1 MGLDMYL
8 SKRTYVKNWNHTP
21 KDKQYKITVKRNAGH
36 EIKTERIT
44 EISEQIMYWR
54 KANHI
59 HKFFIDN
66 CADGV
71 DECQAI
77 YIDRSILADLVSALT
92 IVLHHKDEETSAKH
106 LPTESGFFFGGTQFD
121 EYYYEECSKTLEV
134 IENLLRDEQDGDIYY
149 RASW

>member
-8 SKRTYVKNWNHTP
+8 SKRTYVENWDHTP
-21 KDKQYKITVKRNAGH
+21 KDKQYKVTVKRKAGH
-36 EIKTERIT
+36 QIKTERIT

-77 YIDRSILADLVSALT
+77 HISRDKLADLVVKLK
-92 IVLHHKDEETSAKH
+92 VVVHHKDDETSKWN
-106 LPTESGFFFGGTQFD
+106 LPTEDGFFFGGTQFD
-121 EYYYEECSKTLEV
+121 EYYYEECSKTLKV
-134 IENLLRDEQDGDIYY
+134 IEDLLRDEQDGDIWYQ
-149 RASW
+149 ASW

>member
-8 SKRTYVKNWNHTP
+8 NKKTYVENWEHTP
-21 KDKQYKITVKRNAGH
+21 REKEYDITIKRKVGH
-36 EIKTERIT
+36 HIKTERIT
-44 EISEQIMYWR
+44 EICEQIMYWR

-66 CADGV
+66 CADGK
-71 DECQAI
+71 DECQEI
-77 YIDRSILADLVSALT
+77 YIDRSILADLVSTLT

-106 LPTESGFFFGGTQFD
+106 LPTDSGFFFGSLMYD
-121 EYYYEECSKTLEV
+121 EYYYDCCQETLQIISNFLKNEP
-134 IENLLRDEQDGDIYY
+134 DGELYY

>member
-8 SKRTYVKNWNHTP
+8 NKRTYVENWNHTP
-21 KDKQYKITVKRNAGH
+21 KEKRYNITIKRESGH
-36 EIKTERIT
+36 EIKPERIT
-44 EISEQIMYWR
+44 ETVEQIMYWR

-66 CADGV
+66 CADGN
-71 DECQAI
+71 DECQEI
-77 YIDRSILADLVSALT
+77 YIDRSILADLVSTLT

-106 LPTESGFFFGGTQFD
+106 LPTDSGFFFGSLMYD
-121 EYYYEECSKTLEV
+121 DYYYDCCQETLEV
-134 IENLLRDEQDGDIYY
+134 ISDFLKNEQDGDLWY